1 MENYPHKVAA
11 LYADKNAALKAL
23 TYLRENGLAQ
33 EQLDLLEPQE
43 IHNPP
48 PKTNPEDGS
57 LLPNEDYH
65 LKLEPEGS
73 ETAWQV
79 LKRHVGGAAIGGAV
93 GGTVGAAAIAAS
105 GATLFLAA
113 PLIGTLTMAAWGA
126 MVGATVGTAIAMETG
141 EFETFVTDAVKAG
154 HFAVIIHATDTQEVE
169 RAKAILQKT
178 LPSQGM
184 VQSE

>member
-1 MENYPHKVAA
+1 MENFPHKVAA
-11 LYADKNAALKAL
+11 LYADKNTALKAL
-23 TYLRENGLAQ
+23 TFLRENGFTK
-33 EQLDLLEPQE
+33 EQLDLLEPEE

-57 LLPNEDYH
+57 LLANEDYH

-73 ETAWQV
+73 ETGWQV

-154 HFAVIIHATDTQEVE
+154 HFAVILHAVDEREVD
-169 RAKAILQKT
+169 RAKTLLQKT
-178 LPSQGM
+178 VPSQEV